1 MTWPFRR
8 RRRPADEVSCRQLVE
23 LLTDYLD
30 GVLPTERHDAVDR
43 HLAACAHCREYLE
56 QFRTTVSLTR
66 RLAVEDVPPETM
78 DALLDAFRDWR
89 G

>member
-1 MTWPFRR
+1 MTWLFRR
-8 RRRPADEVSCRQLVE
+8 RRRTSDLVDCRQLVE

-30 GVLPTERHDAVDR
+30 GVLPAGRHAAVER
-43 HLAACAHCREYLE
+43 HLAACDHCRAYLQ
-56 QFRTTVSLTR
+56 QFRATVLLTS

-78 DALLDAFRDWR
+78 DALLDAFRDWK